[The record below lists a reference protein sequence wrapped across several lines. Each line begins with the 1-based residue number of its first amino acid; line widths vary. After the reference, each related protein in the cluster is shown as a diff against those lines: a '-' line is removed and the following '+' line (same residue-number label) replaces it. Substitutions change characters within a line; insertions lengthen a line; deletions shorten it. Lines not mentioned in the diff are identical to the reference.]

1 MKSIIPSIYV
11 EKCKEALDFYKG
23 VFGGELKNVQLA
35 DNIQMFKGHEGK
47 IIHSELH
54 VNDTCVLYFVDL
66 FDEKK
71 DNSGIQLV
79 LELDSEEE
87 INKVY
92 SELSKSGSVGFE
104 LQKTFWGAFHAVV
117 TDSYGVTW
125 GLNYTAK

>member
-11 EKCKEALDFYKG
+11 ENCKEALEFYKG
-23 VFGGELKNVQLA
+23 VFGGELKNIQLA

-47 IIHSELH
+47 IIHAELH
-54 VNDTCVLYFVDL
+54 VSDTCVLYFVDL

-92 SELSKSGSVGFE
+92 SELSESGSVGFE

-117 TDSYGVTW
+117 TDSYGITW
-125 GLNYTAK
+125 GLNYTVR

>member
-11 EKCKEALDFYKG
+11 ENCKEALEFYKG
-23 VFGGELKNVQLA
+23 IFGGELKNVQSA
-35 DNIQMFKGHEGK
+35 DNIEMFKGHEGK
-47 IIHSELH
+47 IIHAELH
-54 VNDTCVLYFVDL
+54 VNEACVLYFVDL

-79 LELDSEEE
+79 VEMDSEEE

-92 SELSKSGSVGFE
+92 SELSKNGSVGYE

-117 TDSYGVTW
+117 TDIYGITW
-125 GLNYTAK
+125 GLNHTVK

>member
-11 EKCKEALDFYKG
+11 ENCKEALEFYKG

-35 DNIQMFKGHEGK
+35 DNIEMFKGHEGK
-47 IIHSELH
+47 IIHAELH
-54 VNDTCVLYFVDL
+54 INEGCVLYFVDL

-79 LELDSEEE
+79 LELDNEDE

-92 SELSKSGSVGFE
+92 SALSKNGSVGFE

-117 TDSYGVTW
+117 TDSYGITW
-125 GLNYTAK
+125 GLNYTVR